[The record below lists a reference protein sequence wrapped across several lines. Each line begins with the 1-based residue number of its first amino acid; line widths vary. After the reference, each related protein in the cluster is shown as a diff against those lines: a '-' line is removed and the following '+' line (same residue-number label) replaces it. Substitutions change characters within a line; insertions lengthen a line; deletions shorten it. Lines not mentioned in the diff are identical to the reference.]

1 MKTTITKNSTSEAPV
16 TLDGSNRTPKYPKVF
31 TSSKEPDKPNFKP
44 MYVRK
49 LEEALS
55 NENTDNIEPIELVQ
69 DGLSQL
75 RSDQQLLESQ
85 TRPYSTFNPISD
97 VSEIIEVDEA
107 SSISNL
113 EVLSP
118 QLIVFSP
125 LVTIF
130 GTSLVQG
137 LAISIA
143 FYGSQRYLF
152 PWLESLFT
160 KKKIKLMVN
169 FKKESLKYL
178 LTLSKNN
185 PNELMYLLKTNNFLL
200 NSRKQEI

>member
-1 MKTTITKNSTSEAPV
+1 MEIIPVKTTITKNSTSKAPV
-16 TLDGSNRTPKYPKVF
+16 TLDDSNKPPKYPKVF
-31 TSSKEPDKPNFKP
+31 TSFKQPDKLNFKS

-55 NENTDNIEPIELVQ
+55 NENTDNIEPIELAQ
-69 DGLSQL
+69 DGLYQL
-75 RSDQQLLESQ
+75 RTDQQLLEFRTQS
-85 TRPYSTFNPISD
+85 YSTFNPISD
-97 VSEIIEVDEA
+97 VSEISKVDEA
-107 SSISNL
+107 SSISNIEVDEANSISNIEVDEANSISNL
-113 EVLSP
+113 EASSP

-125 LVTIF
+125 LITIF

-160 KKKIKLMVN
+160 KKQN
-169 FKKESLKYL
+169 
-178 LTLSKNN
+178 KNHG
-185 PNELMYLLKTNNFLL
+185 EL
-200 NSRKQEI
+200 

>member
-1 MKTTITKNSTSEAPV
+1 MEIIPVKTTITKNSTSKAPV
-16 TLDGSNRTPKYPKVF
+16 TLDDSNKPPKYPKVF
-31 TSSKEPDKPNFKP
+31 TSFKQPDKLNFKS

-55 NENTDNIEPIELVQ
+55 NENTDNIEPIELAQ
-69 DGLSQL
+69 DGLYQL
-75 RSDQQLLESQ
+75 RTDQQLLEFRTQS
-85 TRPYSTFNPISD
+85 YSTFNPISD
-97 VSEIIEVDEA
+97 VSEISKVDEA
-107 SSISNL
+107 SSISNIEVDEANSISNL
-113 EVLSP
+113 EASSP

-125 LVTIF
+125 LITIF

-160 KKKIKLMVN
+160 KKQN
-169 FKKESLKYL
+169 
-178 LTLSKNN
+178 KNHG
-185 PNELMYLLKTNNFLL
+185 EL
-200 NSRKQEI
+200 